1 MQSLSRASASAP
13 SRMVVIK
20 WLSSL
25 PPLYAVAFSLLGLRI
40 LLNPLLRSLAVPV
53 LSSSIGLVGGASTIA
68 TIMQSPQLQSAKLI
82 ILHHFRTGSAAMMRT
97 ARPLLQDSRL
107 RKIEGAQLAAGF
119 TIAMMLV
126 ATSLFRT
133 TPSTPLPGVVPSLGS
148 ASSDLRNEP
157 SLQRPFIYIHVPGS
171 GGISFR
177 KALFSDATKIL
188 RSTKFLPC
196 YSGLRKLRTL
206 HIIEKIE
213 HECMNERI
221 TVYRHYCFCLCLCLY
236 VMMASSVRH
245 QHRSRVQPNADNV
258 APFRIGAD
266 DHSEGNAM
274 RDRNRGSFQNDTD
287 WRSAG
292 PR

>member
-1 MQSLSRASASAP
+1 MLVFRSCFLALRMQFIIEW
-13 SRMVVIK
+13 V
-20 WLSSL
+20 SSL
-25 PPLYAVAFSLLGLRI
+25 PPLYTIALSLVGIRI
-40 LLNPLLRSLAVPV
+40 LINALFRSLALPL
-53 LSSSIGLVGGASTIA
+53 LSSCIGLVGVASTIV
-68 TIMQSPQLQSAKLI
+68 TILQSAQLQSVR
-82 ILHHFRTGSAAMMRT
+82 LHIRHHLQSGTTVMMRT
-97 ARPLLQDSRL
+97 ARPILQDRL
-107 RKIEGAQLAAGF
+107 RKVEGAQLAAGF

-133 TPSTPLPGVVPSLGS
+133 TPSSPLPGVVPLLDF
-148 ASSDLRNEP
+148 ALDLRNEP